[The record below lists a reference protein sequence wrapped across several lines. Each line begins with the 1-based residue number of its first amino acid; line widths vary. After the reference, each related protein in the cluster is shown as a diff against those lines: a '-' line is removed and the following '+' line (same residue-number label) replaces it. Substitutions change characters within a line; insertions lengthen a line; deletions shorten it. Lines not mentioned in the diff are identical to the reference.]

1 MSVWDHKHALLT
13 AGSRL
18 VVGDELCFSS
28 TVEQVSLTYFLFGGI
43 SCKALVKSVF
53 KKKMLL
59 CLLLLDT
66 TLQPCPMGRAT
77 QDDQTIHTSFC

>member
-53 KKKMLL
+53 
-59 CLLLLDT
+59 
-66 TLQPCPMGRAT
+66 
-77 QDDQTIHTSFC
+77 F

>member
-1 MSVWDHKHALLT
+1 MSVCDHKHALLT

-28 TVEQVSLTYFLFGGI
+28 TVEQVSLTYFLFGCI

-53 KKKMLL
+53 KKKKNAVMPIIIRHNN
-59 CLLLLDT
+59 T
-66 TLQPCPMGRAT
+66 TVSYG
-77 QDDQTIHTSFC
+77 TSNTR